1 MNDRLRYLPTDSEV
15 TLAEFVGE
23 AGFISRFKQTWPE
36 NAMHFEAAIDDGL
49 PNGFLSRIDP
59 TWIDRSSAFGGWP
72 SSFTPRCG
80 GR

>member
-1 MNDRLRYLPTDSEV
+1 
-15 TLAEFVGE
+15 
-23 AGFISRFKQTWPE
+23 
-36 NAMHFEAAIDDGL
+36 MHFEAAIDDGL